1 MLLELPWPIS
11 LINCIYVYM
20 NKKISRFL
28 SCFQLIKMD
37 KGKLLLDL
45 ESYKNGFFGKVL
57 FPIHSSYI
65 VGHGTS
71 HM

>member
-1 MLLELPWPIS
+1 
-11 LINCIYVYM
+11 
-20 NKKISRFL
+20 
-28 SCFQLIKMD
+28 MD